1 MTISEEE
8 IHFEGIF
15 AKCSNYC
22 SRPETFVRQ
31 AMGCGAGKEKGIKPA
46 AIVPEV
52 QSQQERGQLGET
64 DARAAATGQNEE
76 RKVCLSV
83 QVQYCDS

>member
-1 MTISEEE
+1 
-8 IHFEGIF
+8 
-15 AKCSNYC
+15 
-22 SRPETFVRQ
+22 
-31 AMGCGAGKEKGIKPA
+31 MGCGAGKEKGIKPA

-64 DARAAATGQNEE
+64 DARASATGQNEE
-76 RKVCLSV
+76 RKVCLPV